1 MFVNKK
7 GDIGKTIAVLILTL
21 IFIIFGMIFIVRHI
35 LNSLLR

>member
-7 GDIGKTIAVLILTL
+7 GDIGKTIVILIITL
-21 IFIIFGMIFIVRHI
+21 VFIFGMIFIVRHI